1 MFERDTLLLF
11 ARIARQMMVAYE
23 NGGFA
28 SGSVRYLSA
37 FAARSKQKST
47 KRSFTWDIFTIFLR
61 FKDGYM

>member
-1 MFERDTLLLF
+1 
-11 ARIARQMMVAYE
+11 MVAYE

-47 KRSFTWDIFTIFLR
+47 KRSFTWHIFTHVRIKNKYIYIFNQE
-61 FKDGYM
+61 KE

>member
-1 MFERDTLLLF
+1 
-11 ARIARQMMVAYE
+11 MMVAYE

-47 KRSFTWDIFTIFLR
+47 KRSFTWHIFTHVRIKNKYIYIFNQE
-61 FKDGYM
+61 KE

>member
-11 ARIARQMMVAYE
+11 ARIARQIIVAYE

-37 FAARSKQKST
+37 FAARSVPKKIKT
-47 KRSFTWDIFTIFLR
+47 TGL
-61 FKDGYM
+61 

>member
-47 KRSFTWDIFTIFLR
+47 KRSFTWDIFTHVR
-61 FKDGYM
+61 FKDGYI